1 MEKSPQQ
8 KSPFNRRLR
17 DICKISVS
25 VFGSLVT
32 TEQEILFRNHPSV
45 TLESIDQHLDFLE
58 MAFAAEYFFQR
69 VDSLMFNGVS

>member
-32 TEQEILFRNHPSV
+32 TEQEILFRNQPSV
-45 TLESIDQHLDFLE
+45 TLESIDQHLVFLE

-69 VDSLMFNGVS
+69 VDSLMFNGIS